1 GRYTL
6 DEEIHAGS
14 MSRVY
19 RAHDTESGQVVA
31 LKRPVND
38 DAGSLARFFTE
49 ARIHQQLNH
58 PAIVR
63 QLAHGG
69 TSFTDVYLAM
79 EWLHGQTLDERLA
92 TGPLGLS
99 DALALARQ
107 TAAALSFVHR
117 EQFVHRDL
125 KPANLLLVDDLP
137 AKSKLIDFGL
147 AEQAMG
153 SAELGA
159 RVDVY
164 GLGCVLFEA
173 ISGSPAFPG
182 DRAQAVLAKVWQP
195 APNLAD
201 WCEDLPQALL
211 TLVSRMLATDPAQR
225 PADGGTLL
233 SEMLR
238 LGELPALPAKRR
250 AR

>member
-1 GRYTL
+1 ANFGGQCAERCHHLHDRHPDRRGVARPCSRARRRRRSTHECSRIGCVRASTMTESGPKVHGERLGRYTL

-137 AKSKLIDFGL
+137 AKSKLID
-147 AEQAMG
+147 
-153 SAELGA
+153 
-159 RVDVY
+159 
-164 GLGCVLFEA
+164 
-173 ISGSPAFPG
+173 
-182 DRAQAVLAKVWQP
+182 
-195 APNLAD
+195 
-201 WCEDLPQALL
+201 
-211 TLVSRMLATDPAQR
+211 
-225 PADGGTLL
+225 
-233 SEMLR
+233 
-238 LGELPALPAKRR
+238 
-250 AR
+250 